1 MSIINKLYNHS
12 FGQKQSFSENV
23 IAYVS
28 NKRLTGKLRSIKMR
42 TKAGHGSAKAE
53 IFLGFPTQRWLLI
66 IGDLLLIV
74 FGHYVALFI
83 RFGDETQNI
92 FLYTQRLIIPIFIY
106 PVTIYIFDL
115 YNISRSFRS
124 WEASYRSALAIFLGG
139 TLSIFVFY
147 LMPESAYGRG
157 VMAIHMAI
165 VWIFL
170 NGWRWI
176 YSFLFQTAINAKKI
190 PALILGAGSSGNA
203 VYELLKSRFSPYEI
217 KGFLDDDPAKK
228 GLSMSPAVLG
238 ACDQLILIS
247 KKIGIHTAI
256 MAIPKNRS
264 NILVQS
270 ILKARMRGVEVLDS
284 PDIFEHLTG
293 RIPVQHIGD
302 QWLLFAKGFYLL
314 HKEYV
319 QKFKRLIDLT
329 VSSLVLVLTAPLLGL
344 TALAIRLE
352 SPGPVL
358 YSQERVGKDE
368 QNYTI
373 FKFRSMR
380 HDAEVTGAMWAS
392 ENDSRITRVGK
403 WLRSTHIDEL
413 PQLWNV
419 FKGDMSFVGP
429 RPERPEFVRM
439 LEKELPYYFV
449 RHSVQPGLTGWAQI
463 NYQYGASVEDA
474 LRKLEYDLY
483 YVKNVSIFLDLKIIL
498 KTIGTVI
505 LRDGAR

>member
-1 MSIINKLYNHS
+1 MSIIKKLDDHGLGMNES
-12 FGQKQSFSENV
+12 SGENV
-23 IAYVS
+23 IAHVLD
-28 NKRLTGKLRSIKMR
+28 KRLTGKLRSIKKG
-42 TKAGHGSAKAE
+42 TKAGRGSTKAE
-53 IFLGFPTQRWLLI
+53 IFLGFPRQRWLLI
-66 IGDLLLIV
+66 FIDLFLIAL
-74 FGHYVALFI
+74 GHYVALFI
-83 RFGDETQNI
+83 RFGDEIHNI
-92 FLYTQRLIIPIFIY
+92 FLYTQRLIVPLLIY
-106 PVTIYIFDL
+106 PVTMYIFDL
-115 YNISRSFRS
+115 YNISRAFRS
-124 WEASYRSALAIFLGG
+124 WETSYRSTLAIILGG
-139 TLSIFVFY
+139 TLSIFIFY

-165 VWIFL
+165 IWILL

-176 YSFLFQTAINAKKI
+176 YSFLFQAAINAKKI
-190 PALILGAGSSGNA
+190 PALILGAGNSGNA

-217 KGFLDDDPAKK
+217 KGFLDDDPAKR

-238 ACDQLILIS
+238 TCDQLILIS
-247 KKIGIHTAI
+247 KQIGIHTAI
-256 MAIPKNRS
+256 MAIPRNRS
-264 NILVQS
+264 KTLVQS
-270 ILKARMRGVEVLDS
+270 ILKARIRGVEVLDS
-284 PDIFEHLTG
+284 PDIFERFTG

-302 QWLLFAKGFYLL
+302 QWLLFAEGFYLL

-319 QKFKRLIDLT
+319 QKLKRLIDLS
-329 VSSLVLVLTAPLLGL
+329 VSTIVLVLTAPLIGL

-352 SPGPVL
+352 STGPVL
-358 YSQERVGKDE
+358 YTQERVGRDE

-373 FKFRSMR
+373 YKFRSMR
-380 HDAEVTGAMWAS
+380 RNAEVTGAKWAS

-403 WLRSTHIDEL
+403 WLRLTHIDEL

-449 RHSVQPGLTGWAQI
+449 RHSIQPGLTGWAQI

-483 YVKNVSIFLDLKIIL
+483 YVKNMSIMLDLKIIL
-498 KTIGTVI
+498 KTMGTVI

>member
-1 MSIINKLYNHS
+1 
-12 FGQKQSFSENV
+12 V
-23 IAYVS
+23 IAYVL
-28 NKRLTGKLRSIKMR
+28 NKNLTGKLSSIKKR
-42 TKAGHGSAKAE
+42 TKAGRESTKAE
-53 IFLGFPTQRWLLI
+53 IFLGFPKQRWILILGDFLLI
-66 IGDLLLIV
+66 I
-74 FGHYVALFI
+74 FGHYIALFI
-83 RFGDETQNI
+83 RFGDEVQDI
-92 FLYTQRLIIPIFIY
+92 FLYTQRLIIPFLIY
-106 PVTIYIFDL
+106 PITIYIFDL

-124 WEASYRSALAIFLGG
+124 WEVLYRSALAIFLGG
-139 TLSIFVFY
+139 SLSIFVFY

-157 VMAIHMAI
+157 VMAIHMAV

-176 YSFLFQTAINAKKI
+176 YSFLFQAAINAKKI

-228 GLSMSPAVLG
+228 GLSMSPTVLG
-238 ACDQLILIS
+238 ACDQLISIS
-247 KKIGIHTAI
+247 KQIGIHTAI

-264 NILVQS
+264 NNLVQS

-329 VSSLVLVLTAPLLGL
+329 VSFLVLILTAPLLLL

-380 HDAEVTGAMWAS
+380 HDAEANGAMWAS
-392 ENDSRITRVGK
+392 ENDFRITRVGK